1 MADDKGKQAP
11 QDSNRINLSEEE
23 LSYWTSELGVTEE
36 MLRDLVEVH
45 GHSPQKIRE
54 VLDKAA

>member
-1 MADDKGKQAP
+1 MADDKSKRAP

-23 LSYWTSELGVTEE
+23 LSYWTSELGVSEE
-36 MLRDLVEVH
+36 KLRDLVEVH
-45 GHSPQKIRE
+45 GNSAQKIRE